1 MRYFLLF
8 CFNLCAAI
16 HCTNEIPQPICAKRS
31 FACISSDFSKKI
43 TDMPYRLRHYL
54 AQLKGIQLL
63 LEKLQTTST
72 LDIGGIREP
81 LAMSIY
87 SMSNPSHVTI
97 NADKNSLPDF
107 CYKYGLD
114 FAGFLQCYPEVPGII
129 TQRTKPLNCLVSH
142 VGDYIFEDAFRK
154 ETTTLGFFKSAP
166 ILMNTTCSIRFSAL
180 YGFIDG
186 MCAYLC
192 LLKGGTFTYKSFKH
206 IFGTINPSVFAM
218 EAAEDYSCFWMNS
231 NKKVQARTFQQRIL
245 RFSTNGGRITAF
257 KTSGKELNLEAIWP
271 LVGFSHRIFADVLG
285 ISNVQTTMNAL
296 DEFTLFHTI
305 QFLVPSDYV
314 IPEGI
319 AGRLERLLNA
329 YDTAC

>member
-1 MRYFLLF
+1 
-8 CFNLCAAI
+8 
-16 HCTNEIPQPICAKRS
+16 
-31 FACISSDFSKKI
+31 
-43 TDMPYRLRHYL
+43 
-54 AQLKGIQLL
+54 
-63 LEKLQTTST
+63 
-72 LDIGGIREP
+72 
-81 LAMSIY
+81 
-87 SMSNPSHVTI
+87 
-97 NADKNSLPDF
+97 
-107 CYKYGLD
+107 
-114 FAGFLQCYPEVPGII
+114 
-129 TQRTKPLNCLVSH
+129 
-142 VGDYIFEDAFRK
+142 
-154 ETTTLGFFKSAP
+154 
-166 ILMNTTCSIRFSAL
+166 
-180 YGFIDG
+180 
-186 MCAYLC
+186 
-192 LLKGGTFTYKSFKH
+192 
-206 IFGTINPSVFAM
+206 M